1 MVITFF
7 FVQTVR
13 YFKSIEHVHQ
23 SIIGPHNLGL
33 QGNLLRNM
41 VDLNQAAKRRRR
53 LMLQSLLND
62 QDEENHS
69 HFSSDE
75 DAQKKRHKK

>member
-1 MVITFF
+1 MKP
-7 FVQTVR
+7 QTVR

-41 VDLNQAAKRRRR
+41 VDANQAAKRRRR

-62 QDEENHS
+62 DDEEEEKSNT
-69 HFSSDE
+69 FSDNE
-75 DAQKKRHKK
+75 DNTRGNKKQKS